1 MSLFL
6 LEIKNNEIFYSV
18 KMAIPKCKHWKPIYW
33 YGQYYYLEDFGIL
46 AWMSVGILLS
56 YYHYHQQ
63 ELKLDYRLEGFGK

>member
-1 MSLFL
+1 VQIRQLSTTSLTL
-6 LEIKNNEIFYSV
+6 LQLKRSAATTQAKWKWVE
-18 KMAIPKCKHWKPIYW
+18 AIY
-33 YGQYYYLEDFGIL
+33 QYYYLEDFGIL